1 MPRILPVLAVLVLSA
16 AAAPPA
22 LAQRGGRGAA
32 LLAHTPS
39 GGQPNAPATDPAIS
53 GDGRMNRY
61 AAYSSAATD
70 IVAGA
75 GAHRNVFVV
84 YRQAPLTKT
93 GSPWKMGKTVLI
105 SKGRGGA
112 ANGDSWGPAFDG
124 YDYAHAGQEITV
136 APKCLAFV
144 SAASN
149 LVAGDRNHKADVF
162 VKRMPNGRLTRIA
175 SAGAASE
182 VTLD

>member
-39 GGQPNAPATDPAIS
+39 GGQPNAPATDPALS
-53 GDGRMNRY
+53 KDGRMDRY

-70 IVAGA
+70 IVPGS
-75 GAHRNVFVV
+75 GAHRNVFLVQ
-84 YRQAPLTKT
+84 RGGPITRT
-93 GSPWKMGKTVLI
+93 GTPWRMGATALV
-105 SKGRGGA
+105 SKGLGGP

-124 YDYAHAGQEITV
+124 YDYVHAGRE
-136 APKCLAFV
+136 
-144 SAASN
+144 
-149 LVAGDRNHKADVF
+149 
-162 VKRMPNGRLTRIA
+162 
-175 SAGAASE
+175 
-182 VTLD
+182 